1 MIIAVIAVW
10 MMEVSIDEIVDVIAV
25 GNRFVTTAGSMDVS
39 IFVAGL
45 VVMILTAIRVGFGH
59 RDDVLFDYS
68 VGFLVMEVAVVEI
81 VDVIT
86 MFECGMAAVSTVL
99 VIMVGVDFAIGVAH
113 NTYTKRDSRRAVKRE
128 ALSAFA

>member
-1 MIIAVIAVW
+1 M
-10 MMEVSIDEIVDVIAV
+10 
-25 GNRFVTTAGSMDVS
+25 
-39 IFVAGL
+39 
-45 VVMILTAIRVGFGH
+45 
-59 RDDVLFDYS
+59 LFDYS

-86 MFECGMAAVSTVL
+86 MFDCGMAAVSTVL
-99 VIMVGVDFAIGVAH
+99 VIIVGVDFAIGVAH